1 MPKVLASL
9 GDRANYV
16 NMADINRMA
25 HTTLKEGSA
34 PARKRGG
41 PPDERELM
49 AFIELLFFAYRDFT
63 SDPDQVL
70 APLGFGRAHHRVLH
84 FVDRYPGLRVADLLT
99 ILKIT
104 KQSLSRVL
112 SALIE
117 QGYVVQEAGESDRR
131 ERRLY
136 ATQNGRR
143 LARDLAAPQMRRIA
157 AALRQAGIDSPDSA
171 RTFLYNMIS
180 PEERDTV
187 SALMRS
193 AGRANNG
200 EER

>member
-1 MPKVLASL
+1 
-9 GDRANYV
+9 
-16 NMADINRMA
+16 MA
-25 HTTLKEGSA
+25 HLTLSVGLEVS
-34 PARKRGG
+34 RTRERGG
-41 PPDERELM
+41 TPGEAELM

-112 SALIE
+112 SALVEKGFIM
-117 QGYVVQEAGESDRR
+117 QEAGESDRR
-131 ERRLY
+131 ERRLH
-136 ATQNGRR
+136 ATAKGRK
-143 LARDLAAPQMRRIA
+143 LACDLAAPQMRRIS
-157 AALRQAGIDSPDSA
+157 AALRQAGIDRPDSA
-171 RTFLYNMIS
+171 RAFLYNMIS

-187 SALMRS
+187 SALMRG
-193 AGRANNG
+193 AGRESNG
-200 EER
+200 NER

>member
-1 MPKVLASL
+1 
-9 GDRANYV
+9 
-16 NMADINRMA
+16 MA
-25 HTTLKEGSA
+25 HLTLPEGSA
-34 PARKRGG
+34 APRTR
-41 PPDERELM
+41 ERSGSPEEDELM

-112 SALIE
+112 GALLE
-117 QGYVVQEAGESDRR
+117 KGFVVQEAGESDRR

-136 ATQNGRR
+136 TTGKGRK
-143 LARDLAAPQMRRIA
+143 LARDLAAPQMRRIS
-157 AALRQAGIDSPDSA
+157 AALRQAGIDRPDSTRA
-171 RTFLYNMIS
+171 FLYNMIS

-187 SALMRS
+187 SALMRG
-193 AGRANNG
+193 AGSTING
-200 EER
+200 NER